1 MAETK
6 TEIIRNPELAEGERY
21 IIGDIPQGKVPYTV
35 INRLHQTRQ
44 VIKQDEIEEL
54 KGALIKNKHGVWQV
68 DLLAQVRACE
78 FPATMEDKLQ
88 DYLDDLNATW
98 GSKHKIADLDRTDEG
113 NYVVLIFGHRRME
126 AAAMALEE
134 IGIPLESTDVV
145 FQAKDPEDIT
155 FDDVISDQYR
165 ENFHQRPDT
174 WEDAYAL
181 THIYSR
187 NLQTG
192 RYKTF
197 KDCANHLS
205 IGVDRVARAHRF
217 ETLPE
222 EVKELTREG
231 VLPFYKGLMLT
242 GLFSALALTRCK
254 DVIPEDQFEEFKK
267 KQQSSKLYLPEV
279 LELLDKDTKK
289 DLLLSFVSHAA
300 KAIPLSE
307 QQLRGYINST
317 YHSIFEDNQL
327 TFIEVTEEEL
337 ERKRDADLSRELS
350 KETMASLKQLIGALA
365 VDQQRIKNGRRPLF
379 LVSRRART
387 LLRRAVTRIDK
398 FRFDENHPQDIEAT
412 LEDLKGVAEQLEA
425 NEDLADIQDAHPEQG
440 SFL

>member
-1 MAETK
+1 MSE

-21 IIGDIPQGKVPYTV
+21 TIGEIDQGKVPYAV

-44 VIKQDEIEEL
+44 VIKRDEIEEL
-54 KGALIKNKHGVWQV
+54 KGALIKSKNGVWQV

-78 FPATMEDKLQ
+78 FPPTMEDKLQ

-98 GSKHKIADLDRTDEG
+98 GSNHKIADLDRTDEG
-113 NYVVLIFGHRRME
+113 SYVVLIFGHRRME
-126 AAAMALEE
+126 AAALALEE

-181 THIYSR
+181 THIYRR
-187 NLQTG
+187 NKQTG

-197 KDCANHLS
+197 KDCANHLA
-205 IGVDRVARAHRF
+205 IGVDRVGRAHRF

-242 GLFSALALTRCK
+242 GLFSALALIRCK
-254 DVIPEDQFEEFKK
+254 GTIPDEQFEELEK
-267 KQQSSKLYLPEV
+267 KQQSNKLYLPEV
-279 LELLDKDTKK
+279 MELLDKDAKK

-337 ERKRDADLSRELS
+337 ERRRDADLSRELS
-350 KETMASLKQLIGALA
+350 KETMASVKQLMGALA
-365 VDQQRIKNGRRPLF
+365 VDQQRLKSGRRPLF

-387 LLRRAVTRIDK
+387 LMRRAVTRIDK
-398 FRFDENHPQDIEAT
+398 IRFDENHPKDIQTA
-412 LEDLKGVAEQLEA
+412 LEDLRGVVDELEA
-425 NEDLADIQDAHPEQG
+425 NEELLDALETNSDQE
-440 SFL
+440 SLL